1 MTGNRLLYMPQS
13 RGLTLLSGDFRS
25 ANVASAGRILVSFL
39 AHHLAPNLQKLPD
52 GGSAVVE

>member
-1 MTGNRLLYMPQS
+1 
-13 RGLTLLSGDFRS
+13 
-25 ANVASAGRILVSFL
+25 VSFL

>member
-1 MTGNRLLYMPQS
+1 MPQS